1 MRYFLSLL
9 GCLLVLSAAA
19 QQMRVEDF
27 TRYKHPFWQKATYET
42 DKRQALLDLFTNEKG
57 FQFFVGKTAVTAIEG
72 EGLVTISL
80 PHRTT
85 SVTIKHPSYGQLV
98 WKIPGKGVKRK
109 KRYRAY
115 LYTESVEKE
124 YQQEKQWAVFSFEP
138 QQAIFYLDSTTY
150 LIQQGE
156 LALYL
161 PIGMHACRVESPFY
175 QPLSDTIELSDTVR
189 LEKHFTLK
197 TYYAY
202 LTVQTSFPDAV
213 ILLDNKP
220 IGKGQADTG
229 RLRPGEYRL
238 TVKREDGVYYDRT
251 LELGNAERKVVDLR
265 KVALRPHLPTD
276 ARLAE
281 RTEPTRTTEKTP
293 AAPPDSL
300 SVAPERPFEI
310 VEADS
315 ASVSIRAFDDETEIW
330 LNRQWVGKGS
340 WQGRL
345 APGFYAISSQK
356 EGLDSRTAYFWVEAG
371 ETVELNLASPLTDY
385 GSLNVSC
392 DEVNARIF
400 LNGVEVGL
408 SPRVLSRLPADRTY
422 RLRMVKGKK
431 EAEKVIH
438 LKRNDILHVNLKL
451 K

>member
-1 MRYFLSLL
+1 MAVCQSGADYFYW
-9 GCLLVLSAAA
+9 CC
-19 QQMRVEDF
+19 
-27 TRYKHPFWQKATYET
+27 HW
-42 DKRQALLDLFTNEKG
+42 
-57 FQFFVGKTAVTAIEG
+57 
-72 EGLVTISL
+72 
-80 PHRTT
+80 
-85 SVTIKHPSYGQLV
+85 SVPDTEE
-98 WKIPGKGVKRK
+98 GVKRK

-138 QQAIFYLDSTTY
+138 QQAIFYLDSTMY

-281 RTEPTRTTEKTP
+281 RTEPTRTTEETP

-300 SVAPERPFEI
+300 SVASERPFEI
-310 VEADS
+310 AKADS

-431 EAEKVIH
+431 EAEKRYRHDDDRCHFRHDHAQVRLHVPDTLDCGGGNGTRSLFPHIRRA
-438 LKRNDILHVNLKL
+438 LVVYRLQQAPAEIAGGLLREALDEETFDGRNDRSCGDEQGAECDEPHL
-451 K
+451 